1 MRLADSASSDAAATI
16 GAGPTPWR
24 KRPTMRSRAAT
35 EFDHAIGD
43 ATKLLE
49 YFDAVHKE
57 NHEKAEVLKRAG
69 LVMALTA
76 WETYVEDRV
85 KEAVGARLEILSGSP
100 ISKFV
105 ERRLNDELKRFHNPN
120 AEKSAKLFSEYL
132 SIDVTAHWRISR
144 VQHRGRSQGAG
155 RFDRQAWRRRAS
167 LQTLRE
173 RNSANTASHQTRR
186 TRESDSVPH
195 VSGGGYRQG
204 ARTTTDAGCA
214 FVFSR
219 R

>member
-1 MRLADSASSDAAATI
+1 
-16 GAGPTPWR
+16 
-24 KRPTMRSRAAT
+24 MRSRAAT

-85 KEAVGARLEILSGSP
+85 KEAVGARLEVLNGSP
-100 ISKFV
+100 MSQFV

-132 SIDVTAHWRISR
+132 SIDVTAHWKFPGYDIAAAHKALDDLIVKRGDA
-144 VQHRGRSQGAG
+144 VHRSKP
-155 RFDRQAWRRRAS
+155 
-167 LQTLRE
+167 
-173 RNSANTASHQTRR
+173 SANGTPPTPHLIKRDELEKAIRFLTYLVEATDKALERR
-186 TRESDSVPH
+186 PTP
-195 VSGGGYRQG
+195 
-204 ARTTTDAGCA
+204 AA
-214 FVFSR
+214 
-219 R
+219 